1 MLGDLLHIVKKNII
15 AQCYGC
21 QQRSREYCVLS
32 RHHIASMHTDAKVF
46 FLYCVT
52 INKGEDVGT
61 EIHFVE
67 KNFVFYIEN
76 ATSRYFFQVYYKG
89 MNLKA

>member
-1 MLGDLLHIVKKNII
+1 MLSDLLHIVKENVI
-15 AQCYGC
+15 AQCCGC

-52 INKGEDVGT
+52 INKGEDVGM
-61 EIHFVE
+61 EIHFME
-67 KNFVFYIEN
+67 KNSVFDMEN
-76 ATSRYFFQVYYKG
+76 ATNRYFFQLYYKG
-89 MNLKA
+89 DEP